1 MSKFESLD
9 WLDLAEIFNIVTPE
23 EYKIDITIVGNTKSF
38 IIKNKDEITSHLVCN
53 YIESK
58 LNKDTEKLD
67 VEVKRTLREFI
78 SDLLEI
84 TKEQYKKCIY
94 TCMLSIEDDAEFV
107 TFIVG
112 NIHYLFE
119 MYEIKTKV

>member
-23 EYKIDITIVGNTKSF
+23 EYKIDITMEGTTKSF
-38 IIKNKDEITSHLVCN
+38 IINNKDEITSYLVCN
-53 YIESK
+53 YIDSK
-58 LNKDTEKLD
+58 LNKEEKLD

-84 TKEQYKKCIY
+84 TKDQHKKCIY
-94 TCMLSIEDDAEFV
+94 TCMLSIEDDLAFV
-107 TFIVG
+107 TFIID

-119 MYEIKTKV
+119 MYEVKI